1 MPRLDCCV
9 WQLLHHIDFSGLSFA
24 SSYHFCQLLITFLK
38 QHVLNFPHIQKKSES
53 LNCPLI
59 TSRLAQV
66 FTKWQVGRRRLEAA
80 RAKEL
85 GKVFSNKPNQT
96 TTTESSVFFLQEFQ
110 IILNLALLEKMI
122 LLFLSAYLAALCWLY
137 FFWVNWWILKLGS
150 VPVLSASLMDLVM
163 PTIALHSNHCH
174 GLHCKLIN
182 HKVSYKSQTENI
194 MKIKVNYLVVGE

>member
-24 SSYHFCQLLITFLK
+24 SSYHFCQLLVTFLK

-96 TTTESSVFFLQEFQ
+96 TTTESSGFFSTGISDYPQLSTLGKNDSSLPLC
-110 IILNLALLEKMI
+110 ILGCLMLTV
-122 LLFLSAYLAALCWLY
+122 LFLGKL
-137 FFWVNWWILKLGS
+137 VNS
-150 VPVLSASLMDLVM
+150 
-163 PTIALHSNHCH
+163 
-174 GLHCKLIN
+174 
-182 HKVSYKSQTENI
+182 
-194 MKIKVNYLVVGE
+194 